1 MDLPP
6 IKCLA
11 LFLSTVLPY
20 LSPETVLLADTL
32 VWSSEQ
38 LSWSKLRLV
47 LVAKFGF
54 GVLRVAAKGFR
65 AGWLCVSYVV
75 LLAVLHVLLKGRYI
89 YLYIL

>member
-20 LSPETVLLADTL
+20 LSPETVLLSDTL
-32 VWSSEQ
+32 VWTSEQ
-38 LSWSKLRLV
+38 LTWSKLGLR

-54 GVLRVAAKGFR
+54 GVLRFAAKGFR
-65 AGWLCVSYVV
+65 AGWIKVS
-75 LLAVLHVLLKGRYI
+75 
-89 YLYIL
+89 